1 MKDKSKVA
9 IYEQKLK
16 EAQKKVALI
25 EAQLNGK
32 YNEILIQQRNNL
44 YADIDG
50 YRKKIAWYGNKNKE
64 KLEQQHQFNVEIL
77 KP

>member
-1 MKDKSKVA
+1 MKDKGKVA
-9 IYEQKLK
+9 IYDKKLK
-16 EAQKKVALI
+16 DAQKKVALI

-32 YNEILIQQRNNL
+32 YNEELIQQRNNL

-50 YRKKIAWYGNKNKE
+50 YRTKIEYYSGYRE
-64 KLEQQHQFNVEIL
+64 RQHEFNVEIL

>member
-9 IYEQKLK
+9 IYKQKLK

-32 YNEILIQQRNNL
+32 YNEELIQQRNNL

-50 YRKKIAWYGNKNKE
+50 YRNKI
-64 KLEQQHQFNVEIL
+64 
-77 KP
+77 

>member
-16 EAQKKVALI
+16 DAQKKVALI

-32 YNEILIQQRNNL
+32 YNEELIQQRNNL

-50 YRKKIAWYGNKNKE
+50 YRNKIEYYSGYR
-64 KLEQQHQFNVEIL
+64 EQQHEFNVEIL

>member
-32 YNEILIQQRNNL
+32 YNETLIQQRNNL
-44 YADIDG
+44 YADIEG
-50 YRKKIAWYGNKNKE
+50 YRNKI
-64 KLEQQHQFNVEIL
+64 
-77 KP
+77 